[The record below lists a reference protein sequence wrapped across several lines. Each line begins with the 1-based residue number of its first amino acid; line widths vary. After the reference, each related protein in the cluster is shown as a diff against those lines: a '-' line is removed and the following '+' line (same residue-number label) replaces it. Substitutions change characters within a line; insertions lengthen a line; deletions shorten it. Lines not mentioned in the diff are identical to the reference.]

1 MKKLFTLAAALV
13 CTLSISAQTVKITK
27 TDGSTLQL
35 QASEIESIVFE
46 PATASPLV
54 YMGNDTV
61 TINNNAAW
69 TYIASDLSYTI
80 TTNSDGTINLT
91 KPEEVY
97 ANTVIG
103 TITQSSYTI
112 SNIAYDEEAD
122 AYVRDYAADKLTTH
136 VTAVNGGKTTM
147 NADYVLTTGKVTVKL
162 DANGNCIVTDTYRFG
177 KMPFPISSRFKGIS
191 TAVK

>member
-1 MKKLFTLAAALV
+1 MKKLFTLAAVLV

>member
-91 KPEEVY
+91 KPQEVY

-112 SNIAYDEEAD
+112 SNIAYDEEAG

>member
-13 CTLSISAQTVKITK
+13 CTLSISAQTVKIMK

-35 QASEIESIVFE
+35 QANEIDSIVFE
-46 PATASPLV
+46 PATPSTIV
-54 YMGNDTV
+54 FNGNDTV

>member
-13 CTLSISAQTVKITK
+13 CTLSISAQTVKIKK

-69 TYIASDLSYTI
+69 TYVASDLSYTI

-112 SNIAYDEEAD
+112 SNIAYDEEAG

>member
-54 YMGNDTV
+54 YIGNDTV

-112 SNIAYDEEAD
+112 SNIAYDEEAG

-177 KMPFPISSRFKGIS
+177 KMPFPISSRFKGIP

>member
-80 TTNSDGTINLT
+80 TTNSVGTINLT